1 MFQLPKKIYY
11 YNNAAKGTM
20 KNNETPDLYN
30 AIYDIVRLVP
40 AGRVTSYGAVAA
52 AIGVKSGARMVG
64 YAMNACHRLQPPV
77 PAHRVVNSKGLLT
90 GRFHFSP
97 PEAMQQLLE
106 DEGVTVAN
114 HQVTNWKMVF
124 WDPAKEL

>member
-1 MFQLPKKIYY
+1 
-11 YNNAAKGTM
+11 M
-20 KNNETPDLYN
+20 KTPDNKTDLYS
-30 AIYDIVRLVP
+30 AIYDIVRLIP
-40 AGRVTSYGAVAA
+40 PGRATSYGAIAA

-64 YAMNACHRLQPPV
+64 YAMNNCHTLQPPV

-106 DEGVTVAN
+106 QEGIKVTDHQIAN
-114 HQVTNWKMVF
+114 WNSIF
-124 WDPAKEL
+124 WDPVIELNI